1 MAKSKTKSEPSRL
14 LSRAEVLEIV
24 GVTYPTL
31 WAWVRDGHFPA
42 ARVLGFKKTEGN
54 KGGRVAWLES
64 RGPGV
69 DRVAAEAISEGHE
82 ADGGRVNDYFGG

>member
-31 WAWVRDGHFPA
+31 WAWVRNGHFPA
-42 ARVLGFKKTEGN
+42 ARVLGLEGN
-54 KGGRVAWLES
+54 KGGRVAWVES
-64 RGPGV
+64 EVQSWIMSRPKRFPKGTKLTE
-69 DRVAAEAISEGHE
+69 VA
-82 ADGGRVNDYFGG
+82 

>member
-64 RGPGV
+64 EVQAWIASRPKRFPKGTKLTE
-69 DRVAAEAISEGHE
+69 VA
-82 ADGGRVNDYFGG
+82 